1 METEIKML
9 YIIEALI
16 IYDIMKFLIGL
27 TISLI
32 MPQKPTIELSK
43 GQLMSLEEFE
53 KEMRKL
59 TKNLEKKIDEE
70 NKNE

>member
-27 TISLI
+27 TISLL
-32 MPQKPTIELSK
+32 MPQKPTIEFSK

-53 KEMRKL
+53 KEM
-59 TKNLEKKIDEE
+59 KKIDKE
-70 NKNE
+70 NKDE

>member
-27 TISLI
+27 TISLL
-32 MPQKPTIELSK
+32 MPQKSTTQFSTK
-43 GQLMSLEEFE
+43 VMSLDEFE
-53 KEMRKL
+53 KEM
-59 TKNLEKKIDEE
+59 KKIDKEDKDE
-70 NKNE
+70 

>member
-27 TISLI
+27 TISLL
-32 MPQKPTIELSK
+32 MPTQTTKFSTKVMTLD
-43 GQLMSLEEFE
+43 EFE
-53 KEMRKL
+53 EEMKKL
-59 TKNLEKKIDEE
+59 DKE
-70 NKNE
+70 NKDE

>member
-27 TISLI
+27 TISLL
-32 MPQKPTIELSK
+32 MPTPTTKFSTKVMTLD
-43 GQLMSLEEFE
+43 EFE
-53 KEMRKL
+53 EEMKKL
-59 TKNLEKKIDEE
+59 DKE
-70 NKNE
+70 NKDE

>member
-27 TISLI
+27 TISLL
-32 MPQKPTIELSK
+32 MPTPTTKFSTKVMTLD
-43 GQLMSLEEFE
+43 EFE
-53 KEMRKL
+53 KEMKKL
-59 TKNLEKKIDEE
+59 DKE
-70 NKNE
+70 NKDE

>member
-27 TISLI
+27 TISLL
-32 MPQKPTIELSK
+32 MPTQTTKFSTK
-43 GQLMSLEEFE
+43 VMSLDEFE
-53 KEMRKL
+53 KEMKKL
-59 TKNLEKKIDEE
+59 DKE
-70 NKNE
+70 NKDE

>member
-27 TISLI
+27 TISLL
-32 MPQKPTIELSK
+32 MPTPTTKFSTKVMTLD
-43 GQLMSLEEFE
+43 EFE
-53 KEMRKL
+53 EEMKKLDKEDK
-59 TKNLEKKIDEE
+59 DE
-70 NKNE
+70 

>member
-27 TISLI
+27 TISLL

-53 KEMRKL
+53 KEM
-59 TKNLEKKIDEE
+59 KKIDEE